1 MASSVVKKRSDGK
14 RPFRLLN
21 LDKSLQ
27 AQKAMC
33 DCPLPESRTKLTP
46 SCSAATNAA
55 ISPLLLLP
63 PEIRCR
69 IYDYAFADH
78 FVHISFD
85 SVRFNQILRQQLCQD
100 PQECAAVQSQHC
112 GQKIL
117 HHAIDPSSS
126 RLATQSTH
134 CVQTGSRKIPVQ
146 LLQVSRQIY
155 HEAVLKPFTHSTFH
169 FVSTTRG
176 SRSLN
181 MFLEKLV
188 PEQLRAITCLCG
200 TIHDLQFLSQPLIS
214 RFKGLKHIDMNIVV
228 SSQYPTLWLPEYLR
242 GFAAQSGVVAL
253 NECGLKSLRFT
264 VSLLDAD
271 PADSVKTTI
280 LEWIRL
286 QKIKIL
292 AKPLPI
298 LTAD

>member
-1 MASSVVKKRSDGK
+1 
-14 RPFRLLN
+14 
-21 LDKSLQ
+21 
-27 AQKAMC
+27 
-33 DCPLPESRTKLTP
+33 
-46 SCSAATNAA
+46 
-55 ISPLLLLP
+55 
-63 PEIRCR
+63 
-69 IYDYAFADH
+69 
-78 FVHISFD
+78 
-85 SVRFNQILRQQLCQD
+85 
-100 PQECAAVQSQHC
+100 
-112 GQKIL
+112 
-117 HHAIDPSSS
+117 
-126 RLATQSTH
+126 
-134 CVQTGSRKIPVQ
+134 
-146 LLQVSRQIY
+146 
-155 HEAVLKPFTHSTFH
+155 
-169 FVSTTRG
+169 
-176 SRSLN
+176 

-188 PEQLRAITCLCG
+188 PEQLRAITRLCG

-228 SSQYPTLWLPEYLR
+228 SSQYHTLWLPECLR

-292 AKPLPI
+292 AKPLPM